1 VFCGAEKSGVFMLI
15 SIRDCK
21 YSKKDRHWIE
31 YVYSEYVDSLADL
44 NTGVYRLLNPENPQQ
59 DEIFANW
66 FANEHS
72 HPLVILR
79 GPDPV
84 GFALVTRPRVA
95 SSGGTLADYNMAEFF
110 VRKQYRRSGAGRSAA
125 ALIFD
130 RFAGEWEILQYQR
143 NPGAVMFWRKVVAD
157 YSRGNFTEK
166 TSNGETRHRFRSRPQ
181 VRQEN

>member
-1 VFCGAEKSGVFMLI
+1 MLI

-31 YVYSEYVDSLADL
+31 YVYGEYVDSLADL
-44 NTGVYRLLNPENPQQ
+44 NTGIYQLLSVGNPQQ

-66 FANEHS
+66 FANELS

-95 SSGGTLADYNMAEFF
+95 SAGEKPADFYMAEFF
-110 VRKQYRRSGAGRSAA
+110 IRKQHRRSGVGRSAA
-125 ALIFD
+125 NLIFD

-143 NPGAVMFWRKVVAD
+143 NPGAVSFWRKVVAD
-157 YSRGNFTEK
+157 YSRGVFTEK
-166 TSNGETRHRFRSRPQ
+166 TSNGETRHRFKSRPQ
-181 VRQEN
+181 VRQES

>member
-1 VFCGAEKSGVFMLI
+1 MLI

-31 YVYSEYVDSLADL
+31 YVYGEYVESLADL
-44 NTGVYRLLNPENPQQ
+44 DTGIHKLIDAENPQQ

-66 FANEHS
+66 FANDHA
-72 HPLVILR
+72 HPLVILK

-84 GFALVTRPRVA
+84 GFALVTRPRVPGA
-95 SSGGTLADYNMAEFF
+95 GEKLPDFHMAEFF
-110 VRKQYRRSGAGRSAA
+110 IRKQYRRSGAGRNAA
-125 ALIFD
+125 TLIFD

-143 NPGAVMFWRKVVAD
+143 NVGAVAFWRRVVAD

-166 TSNGETRHRFRSRPQ
+166 TSNGETRHRFRSRPP

>member
-1 VFCGAEKSGVFMLI
+1 MLI

-44 NTGVYRLLNPENPQQ
+44 NTGVYALLNPDNPQQ

-95 SSGGTLADYNMAEFF
+95 SSGGKSESNLGWPRCLP
-110 VRKQYRRSGAGRSAA
+110 VSGKSCSTSAIPA
-125 ALIFD
+125 
-130 RFAGEWEILQYQR
+130 R
-143 NPGAVMFWRKVVAD
+143 
-157 YSRGNFTEK
+157 
-166 TSNGETRHRFRSRPQ
+166 
-181 VRQEN
+181 

>member
-1 VFCGAEKSGVFMLI
+1 
-15 SIRDCK
+15 
-21 YSKKDRHWIE
+21 
-31 YVYSEYVDSLADL
+31 
-44 NTGVYRLLNPENPQQ
+44 
-59 DEIFANW
+59 
-66 FANEHS
+66 
-72 HPLVILR
+72 
-79 GPDPV
+79 V

-110 VRKQYRRSGAGRSAA
+110 IRKQYRRSGAGRSAA

-166 TSNGETRHRFRSRPQ
+166 TLNGETRHRFRSRPQ